1 MRKIFSYV
9 LKALLF
15 IGIVYAEP
23 ESKVEAL
30 EGKKRESSLDK
41 KIRQELKNKELKNK
55 ELKNKELKNK
65 ELKNKELK
73 NKELKNKELKNK
85 ELKNKELKNKE
96 LKNKEEKKNT
106 EEKKEIKAKRKPR
119 AEVHHGDA
127 KNPTQKI
134 TPSKIKEGTKGV
146 QNQGTQ
152 NQGVQNNAPK
162 LEEKETT
169 PQTLEK
175 KGSSPSS
182 QFNSIFGNPND
193 ATNNTLEDKVVG
205 GISLLVNGSP
215 ITLYQIQEEQ
225 KKSKVS
231 KAQARDRL
239 IAERIK
245 NQEIE
250 RLKIHV
256 GDDKLDQ
263 EMAMMAQQQGMD
275 LDRFKQMLMAEGHY
289 KLYRDQLKEHLE
301 MQELLRNILLTNV
314 DTSSETK
321 MREYYNKHKDQFSI
335 PTEIETV
342 RYTSTNQEDL
352 ERAMADPNLEV
363 PGVSK
368 ANEKIEMK
376 TLNPQIA
383 QVFISHEQGSFTPIM
398 NGGGGQF
405 ITFYI
410 KEKKGKNEVSF
421 SQAKQ
426 FIAQKLVEESKDK
439 ILEEHF
445 EKLRVKSRIVMI
457 RE

>member
-30 EGKKRESSLDK
+30 EGRKQESSLDK
-41 KIRQELKNKELKNK
+41 KIRQEM
-55 ELKNKELKNK
+55 
-65 ELKNKELK
+65 
-73 NKELKNKELKNK
+73 KNK

-119 AEVHHGDA
+119 AEVHHGDT
-127 KNPTQKI
+127 KNPAQKI
-134 TPSKIKEGTKGV
+134 TPSKIKEGAKGV

-169 PQTLEK
+169 SQTLEK
-175 KGSSPSS
+175 NKGTSPSS
-182 QFNSIFGNPND
+182 QFNSIFGNPNN
-193 ATNNTLEDKVVG
+193 AANNTLEDKVVG

-256 GDDKLDQ
+256 DDDKLDQ

-275 LDRFKQMLMAEGHY
+275 LDHFKQMLMAEGHY

-321 MREYYNKHKDQFSI
+321 MREYYNKHKEQFSI

-352 ERAMADPNLEV
+352 ERAMADPNLEI

-383 QVFISHEQGSFTPIM
+383 QVFISHEQGSFTPVM

>member
-1 MRKIFSYV
+1 MRKIFSYISKV
-9 LKALLF
+9 LLF
-15 IGIVYAEP
+15 IGVVYAEP
-23 ESKVEAL
+23 DSKVEAL
-30 EGKKRESSLDK
+30 EGRKQESSLDK
-41 KIRQELKNKELKNK
+41 KIRQELKSKD
-55 ELKNKELKNK
+55 
-65 ELKNKELK
+65 
-73 NKELKNKELKNK
+73 
-85 ELKNKELKNKE
+85 

-106 EEKKEIKAKRKPR
+106 EEKKTTKTRAKPR
-119 AEVHHGDA
+119 AEVHHGDT
-127 KNPTQKI
+127 KNPAPKI
-134 TPSKIKEGTKGV
+134 TPPKIKGSAKGV
-146 QNQGTQ
+146 QNQGAQ

-162 LEEKETT
+162 PEKKDTT
-169 PQTLEK
+169 PQATEK
-175 KGSSPSS
+175 NKETSPSS
-182 QFNSIFGNPND
+182 QFNSIFGNPNN

-225 KKSKVS
+225 EKSKVS

-256 GDDKLDQ
+256 DDDKLDQ

-275 LDRFKQMLMAEGHY
+275 LDHFKQMLMAEGHY

-321 MREYYNKHKDQFSI
+321 MREYYNKHKEQFSI

-352 ERAMADPNLEV
+352 ERAMSNPDLEV

-383 QVFISHEQGSFTPIM
+383 QVFISHEQGSFTPVM

>member
-15 IGIVYAEP
+15 IGIAYAEP

-55 ELKNKELKNK
+55 E
-65 ELKNKELK
+65 
-73 NKELKNKELKNK
+73 
-85 ELKNKELKNKE
+85 
-96 LKNKEEKKNT
+96 EKKNT

-119 AEVHHGDA
+119 AEVHHGDS
-127 KNPTQKI
+127 KNPAQKI
-134 TPSKIKEGTKGV
+134 TPPKIKESAKGV

-169 PQTLEK
+169 SQTLEK
-175 KGSSPSS
+175 NKGTSPSS
-182 QFNSIFGNPND
+182 QFNSIFGNPNN

-256 GDDKLDQ
+256 DDDKLDQ

-275 LDRFKQMLMAEGHY
+275 LDHFKQMLMAEGHY

-321 MREYYNKHKDQFSI
+321 MREYYNKHKEQFSI

-342 RYTSTNQEDL
+342 RYTSTSQEDL
-352 ERAMADPNLEV
+352 ERAMADPNLEI

-383 QVFISHEQGSFTPIM
+383 QVFISHEQGSFTPVM

>member
-30 EGKKRESSLDK
+30 EGRKQESSLDK
-41 KIRQELKNKELKNK
+41 KIRQELKNKDLKNK
-55 ELKNKELKNK
+55 
-65 ELKNKELK
+65 
-73 NKELKNKELKNK
+73 
-85 ELKNKELKNKE
+85 
-96 LKNKEEKKNT
+96 KEEKKNT
-106 EEKKEIKAKRKPR
+106 AEKKETKAKKKPR

-134 TPSKIKEGTKGV
+134 TPSKIKEGAKGV

-162 LEEKETT
+162 LEEKETIS
-169 PQTLEK
+169 QTLEK
-175 KGSSPSS
+175 NKGTSPSS
-182 QFNSIFGNPND
+182 QFNSIFGNPNN
-193 ATNNTLEDKVVG
+193 AANNTLEDKVVG

-256 GDDKLDQ
+256 DDDKLDQ

-275 LDRFKQMLMAEGHY
+275 LDHFKQMLMAEGHY

-321 MREYYNKHKDQFSI
+321 MREYYNKHKEQFSI

-342 RYTSTNQEDL
+342 RYTSTSQEDL
-352 ERAMADPNLEV
+352 ERAMADPNLEI

-383 QVFISHEQGSFTPIM
+383 QVFISHEQGSFTPVM

>member
-15 IGIVYAEP
+15 IGIAYAEP

-30 EGKKRESSLDK
+30 EGKKQESSLDK
-41 KIRQELKNKELKNK
+41 KIRQ
-55 ELKNKELKNK
+55 
-65 ELKNKELK
+65 
-73 NKELKNKELKNK
+73 
-85 ELKNKELKNKE
+85 ELKNKE

-127 KNPTQKI
+127 KNPAQKI
-134 TPSKIKEGTKGV
+134 TPPKIKESAKGM
-146 QNQGTQ
+146 QNQSM
-152 NQGVQNNAPK
+152 QNNAPK
-162 LEEKETT
+162 IEEKDTT
-169 PQTLEK
+169 PQILEK
-175 KGSSPSS
+175 NKGASPSS

-225 KKSKVS
+225 EKSKVS

-256 GDDKLDQ
+256 DDDKLDQ

-275 LDRFKQMLMAEGHY
+275 LDHFKQMLMAEGHY

-314 DTSSETK
+314 DSSSETK
-321 MREYYNKHKDQFSI
+321 MREYYNKHKEQFSI

-352 ERAMADPNLEV
+352 ERAMSNPNLEV

>member
-30 EGKKRESSLDK
+30 EGRKQESSLDK
-41 KIRQELKNKELKNK
+41 KIRQELKNKDLKNK
-55 ELKNKELKNK
+55 
-65 ELKNKELK
+65 
-73 NKELKNKELKNK
+73 
-85 ELKNKELKNKE
+85 
-96 LKNKEEKKNT
+96 KEEKKNT
-106 EEKKEIKAKRKPR
+106 EEKKEVKAKKKPR

-134 TPSKIKEGTKGV
+134 TPPKIKEGTKGV

-169 PQTLEK
+169 SQTLEK
-175 KGSSPSS
+175 NKGTSPSS
-182 QFNSIFGNPND
+182 QFNSIFGNPNN

-256 GDDKLDQ
+256 DDDKLDQ

-275 LDRFKQMLMAEGHY
+275 LDHFKQMLMAEGHY

-321 MREYYNKHKDQFSI
+321 MREYYNKHKEQFSI

-342 RYTSTNQEDL
+342 RYTSTSQEDL
-352 ERAMADPNLEV
+352 ERAMADPNLEI

-383 QVFISHEQGSFTPIM
+383 QVFISHEQGSFTPVM

>member
-30 EGKKRESSLDK
+30 EGKKQESSLDK

-55 ELKNKELKNK
+55 ELKNKE
-65 ELKNKELK
+65 
-73 NKELKNKELKNK
+73 
-85 ELKNKELKNKE
+85 
-96 LKNKEEKKNT
+96 EKKNA

-119 AEVHHGDA
+119 AEVHHGDS
-127 KNPTQKI
+127 KNPAQKI
-134 TPSKIKEGTKGV
+134 TPPKITSSKIKESSKGM
-146 QNQGTQ
+146 QNQSM
-152 NQGVQNNAPK
+152 QNNVPK
-162 LEEKETT
+162 PEEKDTSS
-169 PQTLEK
+169 QILEK
-175 KGSSPSS
+175 NKGTSPSS

-225 KKSKVS
+225 EKSKVS

-256 GDDKLDQ
+256 DDDKLDQ

-275 LDRFKQMLMAEGHY
+275 LDHFKQMLMAEGHY

-321 MREYYNKHKDQFSI
+321 MREYYNKHKEQFSI

-352 ERAMADPNLEV
+352 ERAMSNPNLEV

>member
-15 IGIVYAEP
+15 FGIAHAEP

-30 EGKKRESSLDK
+30 EGKKQESSLDK

-55 ELKNKELKNK
+55 ELKNKE
-65 ELKNKELK
+65 
-73 NKELKNKELKNK
+73 
-85 ELKNKELKNKE
+85 
-96 LKNKEEKKNT
+96 EKKNA
-106 EEKKEIKAKRKPR
+106 EEKKEVKAKRKPR
-119 AEVHHGDA
+119 AEVHHGDS
-127 KNPTQKI
+127 KNPAQKI
-134 TPSKIKEGTKGV
+134 TPPKIKESYKGM
-146 QNQGTQ
+146 QNQSM
-152 NQGVQNNAPK
+152 QNNAPK
-162 LEEKETT
+162 PEEKDTT
-169 PQTLEK
+169 HQILEK
-175 KGSSPSS
+175 NKGSSPSS

-225 KKSKVS
+225 EKSKVS

-256 GDDKLDQ
+256 DDDKLDQ

-275 LDRFKQMLMAEGHY
+275 LDHFKQMLMAEGHY

-321 MREYYNKHKDQFSI
+321 MREYYNKHKEQFSI

-352 ERAMADPNLEV
+352 ERAMSNPNLEV

-383 QVFISHEQGSFTPIM
+383 QVFISHEQGSFTPVM

>member
-15 IGIVYAEP
+15 IGIVHAEP

-30 EGKKRESSLDK
+30 EGRKQESSLDK
-41 KIRQELKNKELKNK
+41 KIRQEMKNKDLKNKDLKNK
-55 ELKNKELKNK
+55 
-65 ELKNKELK
+65 
-73 NKELKNKELKNK
+73 
-85 ELKNKELKNKE
+85 
-96 LKNKEEKKNT
+96 KEEKKNP

-119 AEVHHGDA
+119 AEVHHGDS
-127 KNPTQKI
+127 KNPAQKI
-134 TPSKIKEGTKGV
+134 TPSKIKEGAKGV

-169 PQTLEK
+169 PQILEK
-175 KGSSPSS
+175 NKGSSPSS
-182 QFNSIFGNPND
+182 QFNSIFGNPNNT
-193 ATNNTLEDKVVG
+193 TNNTLEDKVVG

-256 GDDKLDQ
+256 DDDKLDQ

-275 LDRFKQMLMAEGHY
+275 LDHFKQMLMAEGHY

-321 MREYYNKHKDQFSI
+321 MREYYNKHKEQFSI

-342 RYTSTNQEDL
+342 RYTSTSQEDL
-352 ERAMADPNLEV
+352 ERAMADPNLEI

-383 QVFISHEQGSFTPIM
+383 QVFISHEQGSFTPVM

>member
-15 IGIVYAEP
+15 FGIAHAEP

-30 EGKKRESSLDK
+30 EGKKQESSLDK

-65 ELKNKELK
+65 ELKNKE
-73 NKELKNKELKNK
+73 
-85 ELKNKELKNKE
+85 
-96 LKNKEEKKNT
+96 EKKNA

-127 KNPTQKI
+127 KKNPAQKI
-134 TPSKIKEGTKGV
+134 TPPKIKESSKGM
-146 QNQGTQ
+146 QNQSM
-152 NQGVQNNAPK
+152 QNNAPK
-162 LEEKETT
+162 PEEKDTT
-169 PQTLEK
+169 SQILEK
-175 KGSSPSS
+175 NKGASPSS

-225 KKSKVS
+225 EKSKVS

-256 GDDKLDQ
+256 DDDKLDQ

-275 LDRFKQMLMAEGHY
+275 LDHFKQMLMAEGHY

-321 MREYYNKHKDQFSI
+321 MREYYNKHKEQFSI

>member
-9 LKALLF
+9 LRALLF

-30 EGKKRESSLDK
+30 EGKKQELSLDK
-41 KIRQELKNKELKNK
+41 KIRQ
-55 ELKNKELKNK
+55 
-65 ELKNKELK
+65 
-73 NKELKNKELKNK
+73 ELKNKELKNK

-119 AEVHHGDA
+119 AEVHHGDS
-127 KNPTQKI
+127 KNPAQKI
-134 TPSKIKEGTKGV
+134 TPPKIKESAKGV
-146 QNQGTQ
+146 Q

-169 PQTLEK
+169 SQTLEK
-175 KGSSPSS
+175 KGASPSS

-193 ATNNTLEDKVVG
+193 AAGNTLEDKVVG

-225 KKSKVS
+225 EKSKVS

-256 GDDKLDQ
+256 DDDKLDQ

-275 LDRFKQMLMAEGHY
+275 LDHFKQMLMAEGHY

-321 MREYYNKHKDQFSI
+321 MREYYNKHKEQFSI

>member
-15 IGIVYAEP
+15 FGIVHAEP

-30 EGKKRESSLDK
+30 EGKKQESSLDK

-55 ELKNKELKNK
+55 ELKNKE
-65 ELKNKELK
+65 
-73 NKELKNKELKNK
+73 
-85 ELKNKELKNKE
+85 
-96 LKNKEEKKNT
+96 
-106 EEKKEIKAKRKPR
+106 EKKEIKAKRKPR
-119 AEVHHGDA
+119 AEVHHGDS
-127 KNPTQKI
+127 KNPAQKI
-134 TPSKIKEGTKGV
+134 TPPKIKESSKGM
-146 QNQGTQ
+146 QNQSM
-152 NQGVQNNAPK
+152 QNNAPK
-162 LEEKETT
+162 PEEKDTT
-169 PQTLEK
+169 SQILEK
-175 KGSSPSS
+175 NKGASPSS

-225 KKSKVS
+225 EKSKVS

-256 GDDKLDQ
+256 DDDKLDQ

-275 LDRFKQMLMAEGHY
+275 LDHFKQMLMAEGHY

-321 MREYYNKHKDQFSI
+321 MREYYNKHKEQFSI

-352 ERAMADPNLEV
+352 ERAMSNPNLEV

>member
-55 ELKNKELKNK
+55 E
-65 ELKNKELK
+65 
-73 NKELKNKELKNK
+73 
-85 ELKNKELKNKE
+85 
-96 LKNKEEKKNT
+96 EKKNT
-106 EEKKEIKAKRKPR
+106 EEKKETKAKRKPR

-134 TPSKIKEGTKGV
+134 TPSKIKEGAKGV

-169 PQTLEK
+169 SQTLEK
-175 KGSSPSS
+175 NKETSPSS
-182 QFNSIFGNPND
+182 QFNSIFGNPNN

-256 GDDKLDQ
+256 DDDKLDQ

-275 LDRFKQMLMAEGHY
+275 LDHFKQMLMAEGHY

-321 MREYYNKHKDQFSI
+321 MREYYNKHKEQFSI

-383 QVFISHEQGSFTPIM
+383 QVFISHEQGSFTPVM

>member
-41 KIRQELKNKELKNK
+41 KIRQELKNKELN
-55 ELKNKELKNK
+55 
-65 ELKNKELK
+65 
-73 NKELKNKELKNK
+73 
-85 ELKNKELKNKE
+85 
-96 LKNKEEKKNT
+96 NKEEKKNP
-106 EEKKEIKAKRKPR
+106 EEKKETKAKRKPR

-134 TPSKIKEGTKGV
+134 TPSKIKEGAKGV

-169 PQTLEK
+169 SQTLEK
-175 KGSSPSS
+175 NKGSSPSS
-182 QFNSIFGNPND
+182 QFNSIFGNPNN
-193 ATNNTLEDKVVG
+193 AANNTLEDKVVG

-256 GDDKLDQ
+256 DDDKLDQ

-275 LDRFKQMLMAEGHY
+275 LDHFKQMLMAEGHY

-321 MREYYNKHKDQFSI
+321 MREYYNKHKEQFSI

-352 ERAMADPNLEV
+352 ERAMADPNLEI

-383 QVFISHEQGSFTPIM
+383 QVFISHEQGSFTPVM

>member
-15 IGIVYAEP
+15 IEIVYAEP

-30 EGKKRESSLDK
+30 EGRRQESSLDK
-41 KIRQELKNKELKNK
+41 KIRQEIKNKDLKNKDLKNK
-55 ELKNKELKNK
+55 
-65 ELKNKELK
+65 
-73 NKELKNKELKNK
+73 
-85 ELKNKELKNKE
+85 
-96 LKNKEEKKNT
+96 KEEKKNP
-106 EEKKEIKAKRKPR
+106 EEKKETKAKRKPR

-134 TPSKIKEGTKGV
+134 TPSKIKEGAKGV

-162 LEEKETT
+162 LEEKETIS
-169 PQTLEK
+169 QTLEK
-175 KGSSPSS
+175 NKGTSPSS
-182 QFNSIFGNPND
+182 QFNSIFGNPNN

-256 GDDKLDQ
+256 DDDKLDQ

-275 LDRFKQMLMAEGHY
+275 LDHFKQMLMAEGHY

-321 MREYYNKHKDQFSI
+321 MREYYNKHKEQFSI

-342 RYTSTNQEDL
+342 RYTSTSQEDL
-352 ERAMADPNLEV
+352 ERAMADPNLEI

-383 QVFISHEQGSFTPIM
+383 QVFISHEQGSFTPVM

>member
-55 ELKNKELKNK
+55 E
-65 ELKNKELK
+65 
-73 NKELKNKELKNK
+73 
-85 ELKNKELKNKE
+85 
-96 LKNKEEKKNT
+96 EKKNT

-119 AEVHHGDA
+119 AEVHHGDS
-127 KNPTQKI
+127 KNPAQKI
-134 TPSKIKEGTKGV
+134 TPPKIKKSAKGM
-146 QNQGTQ
+146 QNQSM
-152 NQGVQNNAPK
+152 QNNAPK

-169 PQTLEK
+169 SQTLEK
-175 KGSSPSS
+175 KGASPSS

-193 ATNNTLEDKVVG
+193 AIGNTLEDKVVG

-225 KKSKVS
+225 EKSKVS

-256 GDDKLDQ
+256 DDDKLDQ

-275 LDRFKQMLMAEGHY
+275 LDHFKQMLMAEGHY

-321 MREYYNKHKDQFSI
+321 MREYYNKHKEQFSI

-352 ERAMADPNLEV
+352 ERAMADPNLEI

-383 QVFISHEQGSFTPIM
+383 QVFISHEQGSFTPVM

>member
-55 ELKNKELKNK
+55 ELKNKE
-65 ELKNKELK
+65 
-73 NKELKNKELKNK
+73 
-85 ELKNKELKNKE
+85 
-96 LKNKEEKKNT
+96 EKKNT

-119 AEVHHGDA
+119 AEVHHGDS
-127 KNPTQKI
+127 KNPAQKI
-134 TPSKIKEGTKGV
+134 TPPKIKEGAKGV
-146 QNQGTQ
+146 QNQSM
-152 NQGVQNNAPK
+152 QNNTPK
-162 LEEKETT
+162 LEEKDTT
-169 PQTLEK
+169 PQILEK
-175 KGSSPSS
+175 NKGSSPSS

-193 ATNNTLEDKVVG
+193 PAGSTLEDKVVG

-225 KKSKVS
+225 EKSKVS

-256 GDDKLDQ
+256 DDDKLDQ

-275 LDRFKQMLMAEGHY
+275 LDHFKQMLMAEGHY

-321 MREYYNKHKDQFSI
+321 MREYYNKHKEQFSI

-352 ERAMADPNLEV
+352 ERAMSNPNLEV

>member
-1 MRKIFSYV
+1 MRKIFSYA

-30 EGKKRESSLDK
+30 EGRKQKSSLDK
-41 KIRQELKNKELKNK
+41 KIRQEIKDKDLKNKDLKNK
-55 ELKNKELKNK
+55 
-65 ELKNKELK
+65 
-73 NKELKNKELKNK
+73 
-85 ELKNKELKNKE
+85 
-96 LKNKEEKKNT
+96 KEEKKNT
-106 EEKKEIKAKRKPR
+106 EEKKETKAKRKPR

-127 KNPTQKI
+127 KNPAQKI
-134 TPSKIKEGTKGV
+134 TPSKIKEGAKGI

-169 PQTLEK
+169 SQTLEK
-175 KGSSPSS
+175 NKGTSPSS
-182 QFNSIFGNPND
+182 QFNSIFGNPNN

-225 KKSKVS
+225 EKSKVS

-256 GDDKLDQ
+256 DDDKLDQ

-275 LDRFKQMLMAEGHY
+275 LDHFKQMLMAEGHY

-321 MREYYNKHKDQFSI
+321 MREYYNKHKEQFSI

-342 RYTSTNQEDL
+342 RYTSTSQEDL
-352 ERAMADPNLEV
+352 ERAMADPNLEI

-383 QVFISHEQGSFTPIM
+383 QVFISHEQGTFTPVM

>member
-30 EGKKRESSLDK
+30 EGRKQESSLDK

-65 ELKNKELK
+65 E
-73 NKELKNKELKNK
+73 
-85 ELKNKELKNKE
+85 
-96 LKNKEEKKNT
+96 EKKNPA
-106 EEKKEIKAKRKPR
+106 EKKETKAKRKPR

-134 TPSKIKEGTKGV
+134 TPPKIKEGAKGV

-169 PQTLEK
+169 PQILEK
-175 KGSSPSS
+175 NKGTSPSS

-193 ATNNTLEDKVVG
+193 AAGNTLEDKVVG

-256 GDDKLDQ
+256 DDDKLDQ

-275 LDRFKQMLMAEGHY
+275 LDYFKQMLKAEGHY

-321 MREYYNKHKDQFSI
+321 MREYYNKHKEQFSI

-352 ERAMADPNLEV
+352 ERAMADPNLEI

-383 QVFISHEQGSFTPIM
+383 QVFISHEQGSFTPVM

>member
-30 EGKKRESSLDK
+30 EGRKQESSLDK
-41 KIRQELKNKELKNK
+41 KIRQELKNKDLKNK
-55 ELKNKELKNK
+55 
-65 ELKNKELK
+65 
-73 NKELKNKELKNK
+73 
-85 ELKNKELKNKE
+85 
-96 LKNKEEKKNT
+96 KEEKKNPA
-106 EEKKEIKAKRKPR
+106 EKKEIKAKRKPR

-134 TPSKIKEGTKGV
+134 TPPKIKEGAKGV

-152 NQGVQNNAPK
+152 NQGVQNNVPK

-169 PQTLEK
+169 SQTLEK
-175 KGSSPSS
+175 NKGTSPSS

-193 ATNNTLEDKVVG
+193 AANNTLEDKVVG

-256 GDDKLDQ
+256 DDDKLDQ

-275 LDRFKQMLMAEGHY
+275 LDHFKQMLMAEGHY

-321 MREYYNKHKDQFSI
+321 MREYYNKHKEQFSI

-352 ERAMADPNLEV
+352 ERAMADPNLEI

-383 QVFISHEQGSFTPIM
+383 QVFISHEQGSFTPVM

>member
-41 KIRQELKNKELKNK
+41 KIRQEIKNKDLKNKDLKNK
-55 ELKNKELKNK
+55 
-65 ELKNKELK
+65 
-73 NKELKNKELKNK
+73 
-85 ELKNKELKNKE
+85 
-96 LKNKEEKKNT
+96 KEEKKNPA
-106 EEKKEIKAKRKPR
+106 EKKETKAKRKPR

-134 TPSKIKEGTKGV
+134 TPPKIKEGAKGV

-169 PQTLEK
+169 SQTLEK
-175 KGSSPSS
+175 NKGASPSS
-182 QFNSIFGNPND
+182 QFNSIFGNPNN
-193 ATNNTLEDKVVG
+193 AANNTLEDKVVG

-256 GDDKLDQ
+256 DDDKLDQ

-275 LDRFKQMLMAEGHY
+275 LDHFKQMLMAEGHY

-321 MREYYNKHKDQFSI
+321 MREYYNKHKEQFSI

-352 ERAMADPNLEV
+352 ERAMADPNLEI

-383 QVFISHEQGSFTPIM
+383 QVFISHEQGSFTPVM

>member
-1 MRKIFSYV
+1 MRKIFSYISKV
-9 LKALLF
+9 LLF
-15 IGIVYAEP
+15 IGVVYAEP
-23 ESKVEAL
+23 DSKVEAL
-30 EGKKRESSLDK
+30 EGRKQESSLDK
-41 KIRQELKNKELKNK
+41 KIRQELKSKELKNK
-55 ELKNKELKNK
+55 DLKNK
-65 ELKNKELK
+65 
-73 NKELKNKELKNK
+73 
-85 ELKNKELKNKE
+85 
-96 LKNKEEKKNT
+96 KEEKKNT
-106 EEKKEIKAKRKPR
+106 EEKKTTKTRVKPR
-119 AEVHHGDA
+119 AEVHHGDT

-134 TPSKIKEGTKGV
+134 TPPKIKKSTKGM
-146 QNQGTQ
+146 QNQS
-152 NQGVQNNAPK
+152 VQNNAPK

-169 PQTLEK
+169 SQTLEK
-175 KGSSPSS
+175 NKGTSHSS
-182 QFNSIFGNPND
+182 QFNSIFGNPNN

-225 KKSKVS
+225 EKSKVS

-256 GDDKLDQ
+256 DDDKLDQ

-275 LDRFKQMLMAEGHY
+275 LDHFKQMLMAEGHY

-321 MREYYNKHKDQFSI
+321 MREYYNKHKEQFSI

-352 ERAMADPNLEV
+352 ERAMSNPNLEV

-383 QVFISHEQGSFTPIM
+383 QVFISHEQGSFTPVM

>member
-30 EGKKRESSLDK
+30 EGRKQESSLDK

-55 ELKNKELKNK
+55 E
-65 ELKNKELK
+65 
-73 NKELKNKELKNK
+73 
-85 ELKNKELKNKE
+85 
-96 LKNKEEKKNT
+96 EKKNT
-106 EEKKEIKAKRKPR
+106 AEKKETKAKRKPR

-134 TPSKIKEGTKGV
+134 TPSKIKEGAKGV

-152 NQGVQNNAPK
+152 NQGVQNNVPK

-169 PQTLEK
+169 SQTLEK
-175 KGSSPSS
+175 NKGASPSS
-182 QFNSIFGNPND
+182 QFNSIFGNPNN
-193 ATNNTLEDKVVG
+193 AANNTLEDKVVG

-256 GDDKLDQ
+256 DDDKLDQ

-275 LDRFKQMLMAEGHY
+275 LDHFKQMLMAEGHY

-321 MREYYNKHKDQFSI
+321 MREYYNKHKEQFSI

-352 ERAMADPNLEV
+352 ERAMSNPNLEV

-383 QVFISHEQGSFTPIM
+383 QVFISHEQGSFTPVM

>member
-15 IGIVYAEP
+15 FGIAHAEP

-30 EGKKRESSLDK
+30 EGKKQESSLDK

-55 ELKNKELKNK
+55 ELKNKE
-65 ELKNKELK
+65 
-73 NKELKNKELKNK
+73 
-85 ELKNKELKNKE
+85 
-96 LKNKEEKKNT
+96 EKKNA

-119 AEVHHGDA
+119 AEVHHGDS
-127 KNPTQKI
+127 KNSAQKI
-134 TPSKIKEGTKGV
+134 TSPKITPPKIKGSKKAL
-146 QNQGTQ
+146 QNQSD
-152 NQGVQNNAPK
+152 QNNAIKPK
-162 LEEKETT
+162 EKTT
-169 PQTLEK
+169 QTTEK
-175 KGSSPSS
+175 KEVSPSS

-193 ATNNTLEDKVVG
+193 ATSNTLEDKVVG

-225 KKSKVS
+225 EKSKVS

-256 GDDKLDQ
+256 DDDKLDQ

-275 LDRFKQMLMAEGHY
+275 LDHFKQMLMAEGHY

-321 MREYYNKHKDQFSI
+321 MREYYNKHKEQFSI

-352 ERAMADPNLEV
+352 ERAMSNPNLEV

-383 QVFISHEQGSFTPIM
+383 QVFISHEQGSFTPVM

>member
-9 LKALLF
+9 LRALLF

-30 EGKKRESSLDK
+30 EGRKQESSLDK
-41 KIRQELKNKELKNK
+41 KIRQELKNKDLKNK
-55 ELKNKELKNK
+55 
-65 ELKNKELK
+65 
-73 NKELKNKELKNK
+73 
-85 ELKNKELKNKE
+85 
-96 LKNKEEKKNT
+96 KEEKKNP
-106 EEKKEIKAKRKPR
+106 EEKKETKVKRKPR

-134 TPSKIKEGTKGV
+134 TPPKIKEGAKGV

-169 PQTLEK
+169 SQTLEK
-175 KGSSPSS
+175 NKGTSPSS

-193 ATNNTLEDKVVG
+193 AANNTLEDNVVG

-225 KKSKVS
+225 EKSKVS

-256 GDDKLDQ
+256 DDDKLDQ

-275 LDRFKQMLMAEGHY
+275 LDHFKQMLMAEGHY

-321 MREYYNKHKDQFSI
+321 MREYYNKHKEQFSI

-383 QVFISHEQGSFTPIM
+383 QVFISHEQGSFTPVM

-426 FIAQKLVEESKDK
+426 FVAQKLVEESKDK

>member
-30 EGKKRESSLDK
+30 EGRKQESSLDK
-41 KIRQELKNKELKNK
+41 KIRQELKNKDLKNK
-55 ELKNKELKNK
+55 
-65 ELKNKELK
+65 
-73 NKELKNKELKNK
+73 
-85 ELKNKELKNKE
+85 
-96 LKNKEEKKNT
+96 KEEKKNP

-119 AEVHHGDA
+119 AEVHHGDS
-127 KNPTQKI
+127 KNPAQKI
-134 TPSKIKEGTKGV
+134 TPSKIKEGAKGV

-169 PQTLEK
+169 SQTLEK
-175 KGSSPSS
+175 NKGTSPSS
-182 QFNSIFGNPND
+182 QFNSIFGNPNN

-256 GDDKLDQ
+256 DDDKLDQ

-275 LDRFKQMLMAEGHY
+275 LDHFKQMLMAEGHY

-321 MREYYNKHKDQFSI
+321 MREYYNKHKEQFSI

-342 RYTSTNQEDL
+342 RYTSTSQEDL
-352 ERAMADPNLEV
+352 ERAMADPNLEI

-383 QVFISHEQGSFTPIM
+383 QVFISHEQGSFTPVM

>member
-41 KIRQELKNKELKNK
+41 KIRQELKNKD
-55 ELKNKELKNK
+55 
-65 ELKNKELK
+65 
-73 NKELKNKELKNK
+73 
-85 ELKNKELKNKE
+85 
-96 LKNKEEKKNT
+96 LKNKEEKKNP

-134 TPSKIKEGTKGV
+134 TPSKIKEGAKGV

-169 PQTLEK
+169 SQTLEK
-175 KGSSPSS
+175 NKGTSPSS

-193 ATNNTLEDKVVG
+193 AAGNTLEDKVVG

-256 GDDKLDQ
+256 DDDKLDQ

-275 LDRFKQMLMAEGHY
+275 LDHFKQMLMAEGHY

-321 MREYYNKHKDQFSI
+321 MREYYNKHKEQFSI

-383 QVFISHEQGSFTPIM
+383 QVFISHEQGSFTPVM

>member
-30 EGKKRESSLDK
+30 EGRKQESSLDK
-41 KIRQELKNKELKNK
+41 KIRQEIKNKDLKNKDLKNK
-55 ELKNKELKNK
+55 
-65 ELKNKELK
+65 
-73 NKELKNKELKNK
+73 
-85 ELKNKELKNKE
+85 
-96 LKNKEEKKNT
+96 KEEKKNP
-106 EEKKEIKAKRKPR
+106 EEKKETKPKRKPR

-134 TPSKIKEGTKGV
+134 TPSKIKEGAKGV

-169 PQTLEK
+169 SQTLEK
-175 KGSSPSS
+175 NKGTSPSS
-182 QFNSIFGNPND
+182 QFNSIFGNPNG
-193 ATNNTLEDKVVG
+193 AAGNTLEDKVVG

-256 GDDKLDQ
+256 DDDKLDQ

-275 LDRFKQMLMAEGHY
+275 LDHFKQMLMAEGHY

-321 MREYYNKHKDQFSI
+321 MREYYNKHKEQFSI

-342 RYTSTNQEDL
+342 RYTSTSQEDL
-352 ERAMADPNLEV
+352 ERAMADPNLEI

-383 QVFISHEQGSFTPIM
+383 QVFISHAEGSFTPIM

>member
-30 EGKKRESSLDK
+30 EGRKQESSLDK
-41 KIRQELKNKELKNK
+41 KIRQELKNKDLKNK
-55 ELKNKELKNK
+55 
-65 ELKNKELK
+65 
-73 NKELKNKELKNK
+73 
-85 ELKNKELKNKE
+85 
-96 LKNKEEKKNT
+96 KEEKKNP
-106 EEKKEIKAKRKPR
+106 EEKKETKAKRKPR

-134 TPSKIKEGTKGV
+134 TPSKIKESAKGV

-175 KGSSPSS
+175 NKGASPSS
-182 QFNSIFGNPND
+182 QFNSIFGNPNN

-256 GDDKLDQ
+256 DDDKLDQ

-275 LDRFKQMLMAEGHY
+275 LDHFKQMLMAEGHY

-321 MREYYNKHKDQFSI
+321 MREYYNKHKEQFSI

-342 RYTSTNQEDL
+342 RYTSTSQEDL
-352 ERAMADPNLEV
+352 ERAMADPNLEI

-383 QVFISHEQGSFTPIM
+383 QVFISHEQGSFTPVM

>member
-30 EGKKRESSLDK
+30 EGRKQESSLDK
-41 KIRQELKNKELKNK
+41 KIRQELKNKDLKNK
-55 ELKNKELKNK
+55 
-65 ELKNKELK
+65 
-73 NKELKNKELKNK
+73 
-85 ELKNKELKNKE
+85 
-96 LKNKEEKKNT
+96 KEEKKNP
-106 EEKKEIKAKRKPR
+106 EEKKEIKPKRKPR

-134 TPSKIKEGTKGV
+134 TPPKIKEGAKGV

-152 NQGVQNNAPK
+152 NQGVQNNVPK

-169 PQTLEK
+169 SQTLEK
-175 KGSSPSS
+175 NKGTSPSS
-182 QFNSIFGNPND
+182 QFNSIFGNPNN

-256 GDDKLDQ
+256 DDDKLDQ

-275 LDRFKQMLMAEGHY
+275 LDHFKQMLMAEGHY

-321 MREYYNKHKDQFSI
+321 MREYYNKHKEQFSI

-383 QVFISHEQGSFTPIM
+383 QVFISHEQGSFTPVM

>member
-30 EGKKRESSLDK
+30 EGRKQESSLDK
-41 KIRQELKNKELKNK
+41 KIRQEIKNKDLKNKDLKNK
-55 ELKNKELKNK
+55 
-65 ELKNKELK
+65 
-73 NKELKNKELKNK
+73 
-85 ELKNKELKNKE
+85 
-96 LKNKEEKKNT
+96 KEEKKNP
-106 EEKKEIKAKRKPR
+106 EEKKEIKTKRKPR

-134 TPSKIKEGTKGV
+134 TPSKIKEGAKGV

-152 NQGVQNNAPK
+152 NQGVQNNVPK

-169 PQTLEK
+169 SQTLEK
-175 KGSSPSS
+175 NKGASPSS
-182 QFNSIFGNPND
+182 QFNSIFGNPNN

-256 GDDKLDQ
+256 DDDKLDQ

-275 LDRFKQMLMAEGHY
+275 LDHFKQMLMAEGHY

-321 MREYYNKHKDQFSI
+321 MREYYNKHKEQFSI

-352 ERAMADPNLEV
+352 ERAMADPNLEI

-383 QVFISHEQGSFTPIM
+383 QVFISHEEGSFTPVM

>member
-15 IGIVYAEP
+15 FGIAHAEP

-30 EGKKRESSLDK
+30 EGKKQESSLDK

-55 ELKNKELKNK
+55 E
-65 ELKNKELK
+65 
-73 NKELKNKELKNK
+73 
-85 ELKNKELKNKE
+85 
-96 LKNKEEKKNT
+96 EKKT
-106 EEKKEIKAKRKPR
+106 IKPRANPR
-119 AEVHHGDA
+119 AEVHHGDS

-134 TPSKIKEGTKGV
+134 TPPKIKGSKKAL
-146 QNQGTQ
+146 QNQSD
-152 NQGVQNNAPK
+152 QNNAIKPK
-162 LEEKETT
+162 EKTT
-169 PQTLEK
+169 QTTEK
-175 KGSSPSS
+175 KGATPSS
-182 QFNSIFGNPND
+182 QFNSIFGNSNN
-193 ATNNTLEDKVVG
+193 ATNKALEDKVVG

-225 KKSKVS
+225 EKSKVS
-231 KAQARDRL
+231 KNQARDRL

-250 RLKIHV
+250 RLKIHI
-256 GDDKLDQ
+256 DDDRLDQ

-275 LDRFKQMLMAEGHY
+275 LDHFKQMIMAEGQY
-289 KLYRDQLKEHLE
+289 KTYRDQLKEHLE

-335 PTEIETV
+335 PTEVETV

-352 ERAMADPNLEV
+352 ERAMSNPNLEV

-383 QVFISHEQGSFTPIM
+383 QVFISHEQSSFTPIM

>member
-30 EGKKRESSLDK
+30 EGRKQESSLDK

-55 ELKNKELKNK
+55 DLKNK
-65 ELKNKELK
+65 
-73 NKELKNKELKNK
+73 
-85 ELKNKELKNKE
+85 
-96 LKNKEEKKNT
+96 KEEKKNP
-106 EEKKEIKAKRKPR
+106 EEKKETKAKRKPR
-119 AEVHHGDA
+119 AEVHHGDT

-134 TPSKIKEGTKGV
+134 TPPKIKEGAKGV
-146 QNQGTQ
+146 QNQGAQ

-162 LEEKETT
+162 LEEKETNS
-169 PQTLEK
+169 QTLEK
-175 KGSSPSS
+175 NKGTSPSS
-182 QFNSIFGNPND
+182 QFNSIFGNPNN

-225 KKSKVS
+225 EKSKVS

-256 GDDKLDQ
+256 DDDKLDQ

-275 LDRFKQMLMAEGHY
+275 LDHFKQMLMAEGHY

-321 MREYYNKHKDQFSI
+321 MREYYNKHKEQFSI

-352 ERAMADPNLEV
+352 ERAMADPNLEI

-383 QVFISHEQGSFTPIM
+383 QVFISHEQGSFTPVM

>member
-30 EGKKRESSLDK
+30 EGRKQESSLDK
-41 KIRQELKNKELKNK
+41 KIRQEIKNKDLKNKNLKNK
-55 ELKNKELKNK
+55 
-65 ELKNKELK
+65 
-73 NKELKNKELKNK
+73 
-85 ELKNKELKNKE
+85 
-96 LKNKEEKKNT
+96 KEEKKNP
-106 EEKKEIKAKRKPR
+106 EEKKETKAKRKPR

-134 TPSKIKEGTKGV
+134 TPSKIKEGAKGV

-169 PQTLEK
+169 SQTLEK
-175 KGSSPSS
+175 NKETSPSS
-182 QFNSIFGNPND
+182 QFNSIFGNPNN
-193 ATNNTLEDKVVG
+193 AAGSTLEDKVVG

-256 GDDKLDQ
+256 DDDKLDQ

-275 LDRFKQMLMAEGHY
+275 LDHFKQMLMAEGHY

-321 MREYYNKHKDQFSI
+321 MREYYNKHKEQFSI

-352 ERAMADPNLEV
+352 ERAMADPNLEI

-383 QVFISHEQGSFTPIM
+383 QVFISHKEGSFTPVM

>member
-9 LKALLF
+9 LRALLF

-30 EGKKRESSLDK
+30 EGRKQESSLDK
-41 KIRQELKNKELKNK
+41 KIRQELKNKDLKNK
-55 ELKNKELKNK
+55 DLKNK
-65 ELKNKELK
+65 
-73 NKELKNKELKNK
+73 
-85 ELKNKELKNKE
+85 
-96 LKNKEEKKNT
+96 KEEKKNP

-134 TPSKIKEGTKGV
+134 TPSKIKEGAKGV

-169 PQTLEK
+169 SQTLEK
-175 KGSSPSS
+175 NKGASPGS
-182 QFNSIFGNPND
+182 QFNSIFGNPNN
-193 ATNNTLEDKVVG
+193 AVGNTLEDKVVG

-225 KKSKVS
+225 EKSKVS

-256 GDDKLDQ
+256 DDDKLDQ

-275 LDRFKQMLMAEGHY
+275 LDHFKQMLMAEGHY

-321 MREYYNKHKDQFSI
+321 MREYYNKHKEQFSI

-352 ERAMADPNLEV
+352 ERAMADPNLEI

-383 QVFISHEQGSFTPIM
+383 QVFISHEQGSFTPVM

>member
-15 IGIVYAEP
+15 FGIAHAEP

-30 EGKKRESSLDK
+30 EGKKQESSLDK

-65 ELKNKELK
+65 EE
-73 NKELKNKELKNK
+73 
-85 ELKNKELKNKE
+85 
-96 LKNKEEKKNT
+96 KNKEEKKNA

-127 KNPTQKI
+127 KKNPAQKI
-134 TPSKIKEGTKGV
+134 TPPKIKESSKGM
-146 QNQGTQ
+146 QNQSM
-152 NQGVQNNAPK
+152 QNNAPK
-162 LEEKETT
+162 PEEKDTT
-169 PQTLEK
+169 SQILEK
-175 KGSSPSS
+175 NKGASPSS

-225 KKSKVS
+225 EKSKVS

-256 GDDKLDQ
+256 DDDKLDQ

-275 LDRFKQMLMAEGHY
+275 LDHFKQMLMAEGHY

-321 MREYYNKHKDQFSI
+321 MREYYNKHKEQFSI

>member
-30 EGKKRESSLDK
+30 EGRRQESSLDK
-41 KIRQELKNKELKNK
+41 KIRQELKNKDLKNK
-55 ELKNKELKNK
+55 ELKNK
-65 ELKNKELK
+65 
-73 NKELKNKELKNK
+73 
-85 ELKNKELKNKE
+85 
-96 LKNKEEKKNT
+96 KEEKKNP
-106 EEKKEIKAKRKPR
+106 EEKKETKAKRKPR

-134 TPSKIKEGTKGV
+134 TPSKIKEGAKGM
-146 QNQGTQ
+146 QNQSTQ

-162 LEEKETT
+162 LEEKETIS
-169 PQTLEK
+169 QTLEK
-175 KGSSPSS
+175 NKGTSPSS
-182 QFNSIFGNPND
+182 QFNSIFGNPNN

-256 GDDKLDQ
+256 DDDKLDQ

-275 LDRFKQMLMAEGHY
+275 LDHFKQMLMAEGHY

-321 MREYYNKHKDQFSI
+321 MREYYNKHKEQFSI

-352 ERAMADPNLEV
+352 ERAMADPNLEI

-383 QVFISHEQGSFTPIM
+383 QVFISHEEGSFTPVM

>member
-41 KIRQELKNKELKNK
+41 KIRQELKNKDLKNK
-55 ELKNKELKNK
+55 
-65 ELKNKELK
+65 
-73 NKELKNKELKNK
+73 
-85 ELKNKELKNKE
+85 
-96 LKNKEEKKNT
+96 KEEKKNPA
-106 EEKKEIKAKRKPR
+106 EKKETKAKRKPR

-134 TPSKIKEGTKGV
+134 TPPKIKESAKGV

-152 NQGVQNNAPK
+152 NQGVQNNVPK

-169 PQTLEK
+169 SQTLEK
-175 KGSSPSS
+175 NKGASPSS
-182 QFNSIFGNPND
+182 QFNSIFGNPNN

-256 GDDKLDQ
+256 DDDKLDQ

-275 LDRFKQMLMAEGHY
+275 LDHFKQMLMAEGHY

-321 MREYYNKHKDQFSI
+321 MREYYNKHKEQFSI

-352 ERAMADPNLEV
+352 ERAMADPNLEI

-383 QVFISHEQGSFTPIM
+383 QVFISHEQGSFTPVM